1 MMLRRKRWRDLW
13 RRPGQS
19 LALALVFGLGVA
31 AFTGVRSAYVGL
43 APTTDALYDRLA
55 LPDLVARMAFAPEGV
70 VAEVAAL
77 PDVATAE
84 GRIALDTT
92 AEGHPGVT
100 VRVVSLP
107 APRQPNLGQVEVVS
121 GRYLTGAAEELLVAE
136 GAAGF
141 HDLQPGATL
150 RLRDAEGEPVTF
162 QVVGIVRQPEHL
174 SMIPPGGYMG
184 MPKGYVVVF
193 VPEAIA
199 ARLLG
204 RSGGI
209 TELALALEPGA
220 AEAGVREALRE
231 RLARYRVEVV
241 SGAALPSVRNVRSH
255 VAMLAGAALVFP
267 LLFLTAGALGGFV
280 LLSRLVRQ
288 ERGLIGLLR
297 ASGYARAA
305 VALHYLGYTVLL
317 AGAGGALAAPAGLP
331 IARLVREIFASDLGT
346 PAGVGLWQADVALL
360 GIAAALVS
368 GAVAGVAPAYAAARL
383 PPAEAM
389 RPEPP
394 SGTVFAWLRLPAR
407 TTILLRMVL
416 RNTVRRPLRT
426 LLTALGVSLAVILG
440 LAPALVLRETDQII
454 TRVEA
459 VRRYDLRAVPR
470 LPQGE
475 DWLVEIRAQ
484 PGVTRVEG
492 LLEVP
497 VDVTLGETTI
507 RTFVVA
513 PSDGSDLLALP
524 LPAPGSA
531 LLARGLPEAP
541 GSVRLRGPLGE
552 VELTVAGRVDYPLG
566 RPVLLAQADAQRLLQ
581 PPAALTEVLRT
592 LFGAAL
598 PGLDAAVTSAL
609 LTVEPE
615 LVETARSDLAG
626 RPEVARVDDREVERE
641 DLRRVFGLTRAFI
654 LVIAGFAALLALAL
668 LFNTVQVN
676 AAERRREL
684 ATLRVLGVDSG
695 AVGRLF
701 LLEVLA
707 VTAVGLVPGV
717 PLGWWVAGIAMR
729 DFPDFVPAGI
739 GFYPEVVAMV
749 ALAAVLTVLL
759 ASWPAVRE
767 LAHCDLAA
775 VVRERD

>member
-1 MMLRRKRWRDLW
+1 MLRRKRWRDLW
-13 RRPGQS
+13 GRPGQS

-31 AFTGVRSAYVGL
+31 AFVGVRSAYVGL
-43 APTTDALYDRLA
+43 DPTTAALYDRLA
-55 LPDLVARMAFAPEGV
+55 LPDLVARVAFAPRGAVTEI
-70 VAEVAAL
+70 AAL
-77 PDVATAE
+77 PGVAAVE

-107 APRQPNLGQVEVVS
+107 APRQPKLGRVEVVR
-121 GRYLTGAAEELLVAE
+121 GRYLTGAADELLVAE

-150 RLRDAEGEPVTF
+150 RLQDAAGQSAAFEVA
-162 QVVGIVRQPEHL
+162 GIVRQPEHL

-193 VPEAIA
+193 VPEASA

-204 RSGGI
+204 RSGGV
-209 TELALALEPGA
+209 TELALSLEPGA
-220 AEAGVREALRE
+220 AAAGVRGQVRE

-255 VAMLAGAALVFP
+255 VEMLAGAGLVFP

-297 ASGYARAA
+297 ASGYTRAA

-317 AGAGGALAAPAGLP
+317 AGIGGALAAPAGLP
-331 IARLVREIFASDLGT
+331 IARLVRGIFASDLGT
-346 PAGVGLWQADVALL
+346 PIGADLWQIDVTLL
-360 GIAAALVS
+360 GLAAAVVS
-368 GAVAGVAPAYAAARL
+368 GAVAGAAPAYAAARL

-394 SGTVFAWLRLPAR
+394 DGAVFAWLRLPTR
-407 TTILLRMVL
+407 TTIGLRMVL
-416 RNTVRRPLRT
+416 RNTLRRPLRT
-426 LLTALGVSLAVILG
+426 LLTALGVSLAVMLG
-440 LAPALVLRETDQII
+440 LAPALVLRETDQIVR
-454 TRVEA
+454 RVDA

-475 DWLVEIRAQ
+475 EWLSVIRAQ

-492 LLEVP
+492 VLELP
-497 VDVTLGETTI
+497 VDITIGTTTI
-507 RTFVVA
+507 RTFVVGLA
-513 PSDGSDLLALP
+513 DGGDLLDLP
-524 LPAPGSA
+524 VPAPGTA

-541 GSVRLRGPLGE
+541 DLVRLLGPLSE
-552 VELTVAGRVDYPLG
+552 IELTPAGSVDYPLG
-566 RPVLLAQADAQRLLQ
+566 RPVLLSQADARRLLQ
-581 PPAALTEVLRT
+581 PPAALTEVVRT

-598 PGLDAAVTSAL
+598 PGLDADVTAAL

-615 LVETARSDLAG
+615 RLEAVRSDLAS
-626 RPEVARVDDREVERE
+626 RPEVARVDDRGVERE
-641 DLRRVFGLTRAFI
+641 DLQRVFRLTRAFI
-654 LVIAGFAALLALAL
+654 LVIAGFAVVLGLAL
-668 LFNTVQVN
+668 LVNTVLVN

-684 ATLRVLGVDSG
+684 ATLRVLGVGSG
-695 AVGRLF
+695 EVGRLF
-701 LLEVLA
+701 VLEVLA
-707 VTAVGLVPGV
+707 VTLVGLVPGV
-717 PLGWWVAGIAMR
+717 PLAWWVAGLAMA
-729 DFPDFVPAGI
+729 DFPDFIPAGI
-739 GFYPEVVAMV
+739 GLYPDVVALV
-749 ALAAVLTVLL
+749 VVAAVLTMLL
-759 ASWPAVRE
+759 ASWPAVRD
-767 LAHCDLAA
+767 LARCDLAA
-775 VVRERD
+775 VVRERE